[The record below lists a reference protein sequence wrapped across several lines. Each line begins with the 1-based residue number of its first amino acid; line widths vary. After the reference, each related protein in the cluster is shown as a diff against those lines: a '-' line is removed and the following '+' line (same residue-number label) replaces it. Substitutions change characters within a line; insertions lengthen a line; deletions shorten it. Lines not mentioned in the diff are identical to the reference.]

1 MEIISTIARQGAKVA
16 RADLER
22 LVGLLTLLAKY
33 MPALRPWLSGFYLER
48 HCCRFSRIQFE
59 EADALSRKKD
69 SIKGFFPPEQRIE
82 WSEQPQVV
90 SLHHRQQKTDAR
102 IAFPVSLS
110 STGQQSDETLHV
122 QWFGGLVENASGMS
136 RMLYALDASFS
147 SAYSFFVLAFNEWL
161 FKTSLVNGRGDL
173 TESLNL
179 RLDVPQVFWSLR
191 PRTPGRRHV
200 AGRAHAIF
208 FYIRSSSETA
218 SWISKGRGAG
228 QAHSGMQISGNADR
242 LLAAYTTTAK
252 EDRIVTSLS
261 ITPKDWP
268 AAVRSRLN
276 PCVHGS
282 CGVLPR

>member
-1 MEIISTIARQGAKVA
+1 MFSANELLSSWARTREGRWPA
-16 RADLER
+16 RPGCGVR
-22 LVGLLTLLAKY
+22 GLGYSALA
-33 MPALRPWLSGFYLER
+33 GE
-48 HCCRFSRIQFE
+48 H
-59 EADALSRKKD
+59 
-69 SIKGFFPPEQRIE
+69 
-82 WSEQPQVV
+82 
-90 SLHHRQQKTDAR
+90 SLHCGPPPPSAKTDAR
-102 IAFPVSLS
+102 RALPLSLS
-110 STGQQSDETLHV
+110 STRQQSDETLHV

-136 RMLYALDASFS
+136 RMLCALDASFS

-173 TESLNL
+173 TESLSF

-208 FYIRSSSETA
+208 FCIRSSSETA

-242 LLAAYTTTAK
+242 LLPAFTTTAK
-252 EDRIVTSLS
+252 EDRIVASLS